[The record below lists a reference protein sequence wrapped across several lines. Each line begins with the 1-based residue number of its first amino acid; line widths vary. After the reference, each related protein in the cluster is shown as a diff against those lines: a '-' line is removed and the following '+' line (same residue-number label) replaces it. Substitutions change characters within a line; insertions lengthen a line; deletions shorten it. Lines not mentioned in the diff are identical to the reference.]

1 MEEINLRKSSP
12 ENFKKIVPNTDLL
25 AKRQKELFLNEYTRS
40 PEIAKL
46 ILEKVEDENWKT
58 YKLTLLTTKD
68 LLTVLYIFNDP
79 DDIEDLDE
87 RRENN
92 V

>member
-46 ILEKVEDENWKT
+46 ILEKVEDEN
-58 YKLTLLTTKD
+58 
-68 LLTVLYIFNDP
+68 
-79 DDIEDLDE
+79 
-87 RRENN
+87 
-92 V
+92 